1 MGAKYNVRDLRK
13 KRTQQHWANC
23 NGGNLQYGRIAIWA
37 NCNSPLRRTQTY
49 SHHARDA
56 FLCIYIVFMY
66 IRQCP
71 DNTHVGANCN

>member
-13 KRTQQHWANC
+13 KRTQQHRANC
-23 NGGNLQYGRIAIWA
+23 NMGELHHILRCASLRTLPLQRAQKNPY
-37 NCNSPLRRTQTY
+37 
-49 SHHARDA
+49 HARDA